1 MPSLSERVEAVRK
14 RIERAA
20 ESAGRT
26 PQDITLVAVTKN
38 VPVDCIREAI
48 ELGISQ
54 VGENRVQEAE
64 GKIPALGACAATWH
78 LIGSL
83 QTNKINKALR
93 LFSLIHSIDSTNLA
107 SAVQSRAEREG
118 IVVPCLIQVNV
129 SGEETKHGITFE
141 SAVTDI
147 REIAG
152 HSCLEIRGLM
162 TVAPYTSDPECVRPV
177 FRRLRELADRVRELG
192 IPGTS
197 MDVLSMGMSGDFE
210 VAIEEGATMVRIGS
224 ALFGQ
229 RG

>member
-1 MPSLSERVEAVRK
+1 MPSLSDRIGAVRR

-20 ESAGRT
+20 ESAGRN

-38 VPVDCIREAI
+38 VPIDRVREAV
-48 ELGISQ
+48 ELGISHL
-54 VGENRVQEAE
+54 GENRVQEAE
-64 GKIPALGACAATWH
+64 KKIAALGPCGATWH

-93 LFSLIHSIDSTNLA
+93 LFSLIHSVDSRRLA

-141 SAVTDI
+141 SAVSDI

-152 HSCLEIRGLM
+152 HSCLEVRGLM
-162 TVAPYTSDPECVRPV
+162 TIAPYTTDPESVRPV
-177 FRRLRELADRVRELG
+177 FRRLRELAEMIRELG
-192 IPGTS
+192 ISGAS
-197 MDVLSMGMSGDFE
+197 VDVLSMGMSGDFE
-210 VAIEEGATMVRIGS
+210 VAIEEGATTVRIGS
-224 ALFGQ
+224 ALFGP